1 MKYDSI
7 AEAYVQLCE
16 DSAWIDEDS
25 DTPST
30 EYLELTEAEYQGK
43 EVELNK
49 PFRTPGEKKKF
60 AVYVKN
66 GEGRVVVVRFG
77 DPNMS
82 IKRSSDEHR
91 KSFRARH
98 SCDTAKDKTT
108 PRYWSCRFWE
118 AGTSVSDL
126 LK

>member
-1 MKYDSI
+1 MKTLKTI
-7 AEAYVQLCE
+7 LEETEFYV
-16 DSAWIDEDS
+16 DEDF
-25 DTPST
+25 DVPST
-30 EYLELTEAEYQGK
+30 EYLELTESEYEGK
-43 EVELNK
+43 KVELNK
-49 PFRTPGEKKKF
+49 PFRTPGGNKKF

-66 GEGRVVVVRFG
+66 SEGRVVIVRFG

-108 PRYWSCRFWE
+108 PRYWACRFWE
-118 AGTSVSDL
+118 SDTSVAEL